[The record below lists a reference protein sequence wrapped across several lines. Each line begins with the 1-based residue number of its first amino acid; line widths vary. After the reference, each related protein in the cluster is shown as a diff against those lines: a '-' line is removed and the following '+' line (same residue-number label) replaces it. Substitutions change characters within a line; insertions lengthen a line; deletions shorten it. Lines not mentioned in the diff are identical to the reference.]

1 MSKIEE
7 DYKTSKMSI
16 LDELDSKTPVDMQ
29 SIPDFKGLKDTVS
42 IYGLKDKEELLRH
55 IDTKTDEINR
65 WLLKNNSTGVSAIRE
80 VSNKITKLE
89 QLKLWKKIC
98 NDFL

>member
-1 MSKIEE
+1 MTIF
-7 DYKTSKMSI
+7 
-16 LDELDSKTPVDMQ
+16 DELDIKTPVDMQ
-29 SIPDFKGLKDTVS
+29 DIPDFKALKDTVS
-42 IYGLKDKEELLRH
+42 IYGLKDKEELLQH
-55 IDTKTDEINR
+55 IDTKMAEINR
-65 WLLKNNSTGVSAIRE
+65 WLLKNNSTGISAIKE